1 MYSRDLW
8 YESAVKYDGF
18 KNITFQQ
25 MEALVHLVEER
36 SFSRAAKKMLLT
48 QPALTKHIKN
58 IEEVLGAK
66 VVNRGGAGLSLTPEG
81 NILHDY
87 AGRILRLRDEVK
99 EKIENAR
106 GNAGGVVTVAAST
119 IPATYIL
126 PRILKGFQEVCP
138 GIQVRIESM
147 DSEKA
152 LDSILNGE
160 ADIGFVGKSPPGRR
174 IYAEAFWPDRLIL
187 VVPAGHPW
195 AKRKSVS
202 AKELV
207 KEPFVTR
214 ERGSAT
220 REVVESCLKQ
230 NGGLNPADL
239 NVAAELG
246 SSEAVK
252 EAVVAGVGSSVI
264 SIHAVAREIRQGLLS
279 GLTVKGC
286 PFARSF
292 YLIYRRRL
300 DLMQYHRLF
309 IDYARRQPIPADVD
323 LLQQRSF
330 VTWPI
335 K

>member
-1 MYSRDLW
+1 M
-8 YESAVKYDGF
+8 KYDGF

-152 LDSILNGE
+152 LDNILNGE

-252 EAVVAGVGSSVI
+252 EAVVAGVGASVI

-330 VTWPI
+330 VTWPL

>member
-1 MYSRDLW
+1 VYSRDLW

-174 IYAEAFWPDRLIL
+174 IYAEVFWPDRLIL

-202 AKELV
+202 AKKLV

-252 EAVVAGVGSSVI
+252 EAVVAGVGASVI

>member
-152 LDSILNGE
+152 LDNILNGE

-252 EAVVAGVGSSVI
+252 EAVVAGVGASVI

-330 VTWPI
+330 VTWPL

>member
-1 MYSRDLW
+1 MNSPDLW

-25 MEALVHLVEER
+25 MEAFVHLIEER

-58 IEEVLGAK
+58 LEEVLSAK

-81 NILHDY
+81 KVLFDY
-87 AGRILRLRDEVK
+87 AERILRLRDEVK

-138 GIQVRIESM
+138 GIQVRVDSM
-147 DSEKA
+147 DSERA
-152 LDSILNGE
+152 LESILSGE
-160 ADIGFVGKSPPGRR
+160 ADVGFVGKSPPGRR
-174 IYAEAFWPDRLIL
+174 IYAEAFWTDRLIL
-187 VVPAGHPW
+187 VVPAGHTW

-202 AKELV
+202 VKELM
-207 KEPFVTR
+207 KEPLVTR

-230 NGGLNPADL
+230 NGGLNLADL
-239 NVAAELG
+239 NVVAELG

-252 EAVVAGVGSSVI
+252 EAVIAGLGVSVI
-264 SIHAVAREIRQGLLS
+264 SIHAVAREMRQGLLF
-279 GLTVKGC
+279 GLTVRRC
-286 PFARSF
+286 PFERSF

-300 DLMQYHRLF
+300 DLMQCHRLF
-309 IDYARRQPIPADVD
+309 IDYARRQQIPVD
-323 LLQQRSF
+323 INRRQ
-330 VTWPI
+330 
-335 K
+335 